1 MYFVGLG
8 VDMVLTCV
16 NICSID
22 SAVLATTDRSKA
34 MQITMSVSSRIFM
47 LCQLDNISM
56 NETCSEYGL
65 TRIPCNGR
73 RGYWFAGPEAAWR
86 KLANDVDYRRDSG
99 WSRDCRTRKSDGLH
113 GRIDKHLAKAN
124 NIG

>member
-1 MYFVGLG
+1 
-8 VDMVLTCV
+8 
-16 NICSID
+16 
-22 SAVLATTDRSKA
+22 